1 MKLRNYILHACAT
14 WKFKFFTMCLL
25 IHVNVQGALERARAI
40 KQQGNDFFKQQK
52 YEEAIR
58 CYQEAIKV
66 CPVEKKEDVAIFH
79 QNIGAVYDQ
88 MVRNCV

>member
-1 MKLRNYILHACAT
+1 M
-14 WKFKFFTMCLL
+14 WLL
-25 IHVNVQGALERARAI
+25 NFNQGALERARAI

-52 YEEAIR
+52 FEEAIR

-66 CPVEKKEDVAIFH
+66 CPAEMKGDIAIFH

-88 MVRNCV
+88 MVRVGE